1 MAIVT
6 PSVIHAPPSSAA
18 HLVLTVSAV
27 DPVVEHMMA
36 AEEDDADDDEDIG
49 SADVSGSGADSDADD
64 GAVDI
69 FDLTAA
75 IPPVAEPVVAIIKS
89 DRPYSGRFAAK
100 CVHSGSEVSSG
111 STGSDDPGDDNEK
124 QRAKA
129 FVDDDE
135 ELMTQADKQR
145 VKKFMQMYTGS
156 RGKTKKRKRHE

>member
-1 MAIVT
+1 
-6 PSVIHAPPSSAA
+6 
-18 HLVLTVSAV
+18 
-27 DPVVEHMMA
+27 MMA
-36 AEEDDADDDEDIG
+36 ADEDDAEADEDIG
-49 SADVSGSGADSDADD
+49 SADDSGSGADSDADD
-64 GAVDI
+64 GAIDI

-111 STGSDDPGDDNEK
+111 STGSDDPGDDHEK

-135 ELMTQADKQR
+135 ELMTLADKQR

-156 RGKTKKRKRHE
+156 RGKTTKRKRHE